1 MTIVKE
7 KEIEKACS
15 ILFGDSF
22 AFEKETIEY
31 LQLSGIKHAFRS
43 KVKECHPD
51 TADYTASSSDSENF
65 LKLKDAYDFL
75 ISVKSNNGIS
85 VESAAAEQ
93 PVRRQHEYSQKKNP
107 SRNLPN
113 RKLKLGEYLYYSGR
127 ISWDELISALTWQ
140 RQNKKKSNR
149 NYLFGSYF
157 TRFNIM
163 SSTEMGFAVFKLNVH
178 NSGF

>member
-7 KEIEKACS
+7 TEIEKACS

-22 AFEKETIEY
+22 TFEKETINY

-51 TADYTASSSDSENF
+51 VAGDAQTSSESENF

-75 ISVKSNNGIS
+75 ISVKSNTAVTIKKT
-85 VESAAAEQ
+85 AEQ
-93 PVRRQHEYSQKKNP
+93 NCRKERRRENNTSPKK
-107 SRNLPN
+107 LPN
-113 RKLKLGEYLYYSGR
+113 RRLKLGEYLYYSGK

-140 RQNKKKSNR
+140 RQNKKSSSR
-149 NYLFGSYF
+149 ACLFGSYF
-157 TRFNIM
+157 TQFNIM

-178 NSGF
+178 NAGFK

>member
-22 AFEKETIEY
+22 TFDKETIEY

-51 TADYTASSSDSENF
+51 TAANDKNSTDSNNF

-75 ISVKSNNGIS
+75 ISVKSNNHIT
-85 VESAAAEQ
+85 V
-93 PVRRQHEYSQKKNP
+93 KNP
-107 SRNLPN
+107 EKNYYPNSSPARKIPN
-113 RKLKLGEYLYYSGR
+113 RRLKLGEYLYYSEK

-140 RQNKKKSNR
+140 RQNKKTSSR
-149 NYLFGSYF
+149 PRLFGSYF
-157 TRFNIM
+157 IEFKIM
-163 SSTEMGFAVFKLNVH
+163 NSTEMGFAIFKLNVH
-178 NSGF
+178 NANFKETL